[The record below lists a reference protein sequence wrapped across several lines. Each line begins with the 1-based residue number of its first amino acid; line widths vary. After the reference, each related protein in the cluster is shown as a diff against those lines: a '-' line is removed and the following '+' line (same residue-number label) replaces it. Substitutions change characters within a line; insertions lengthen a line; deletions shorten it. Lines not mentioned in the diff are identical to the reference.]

1 MHLRLLQLL
10 RCPDCQQGFSL
21 TAAPGPPGSPEVRT
35 GLLACPNQH
44 LFPVVAGIPRIFPG
58 ALAVH
63 RPALEPLPQALATPA
78 AAGRPPAGDIRRTRE
93 SFSREW
99 ANHRLGDR
107 TWYLELEARVQGT
120 FLDALGIP
128 PGELRHKTVLDAGC
142 GNGSQSV
149 AYGQHVAEVI
159 AIDLSSG
166 VELGQALLQRW
177 PGARPDR
184 IHFVQADLRQA
195 PLPPASVDVIHAAG
209 VLHHTPDTY
218 ASFTALLPLLRPGGT
233 FYVWLYRYEPLVTPL
248 LRLLRAVTT
257 RLPVAVLD
265 RLSRLLAVPFIVFT
279 MVLNASGL
287 RAYPRIRRREAALAL
302 MDIFGPPYAHCH
314 SPEEVTGW
322 FQAHGFTQVWSRDH
336 SRRGFAVCGRLPDR
350 RGSGAAL
357 HEGPAQDP
365 HR

>member
-21 TAAPGPPGSPEVRT
+21 SAGSGPPGSPEVRS

-44 LFPVVAGIPRIFPG
+44 RFPVVAGIPRIFPE
-58 ALAVH
+58 ALGLH
-63 RPALEPLPQALATPA
+63 QRELEPSLPALATVA
-78 AAGRPPAGDIRRTRE
+78 APDRAQAADIQRTRE

-107 TWYLELEARVQGT
+107 TWYLDLEARVQGV
-120 FLDALGIP
+120 FLDALRIP
-128 PGELRHKTVLDAGC
+128 PCELGHKTVLDAGC

-149 AYGQHVAEVI
+149 AYGQHAAEVI
-159 AIDLSSG
+159 AIDLSTG

-184 IHFVQADLRQA
+184 VHFIQADLRKA
-195 PLPPASVDVIHAAG
+195 PLPPGSVDIIHAAG

-218 ASFTALLPLLRPGGT
+218 ASFKALLPLLRPGGT
-233 FYVWLYRYEPLVTPL
+233 FYVWVYRYEPLVTPL

-257 RLPVAVLD
+257 RLPVVVLD
-265 RLSRLLAVPFIVFT
+265 RLSRLLAVPFIGFT
-279 MVLNASGL
+279 MALNAVGL

-302 MDIFGPPYAHCH
+302 MDIFGPPYAHYH
-314 SPEEVTGW
+314 SPAEVTGW
-322 FQAHGFTQVWSRDH
+322 FQAHGFTEVWSCDH
-336 SRRGFAVCGRLPDR
+336 SRRGFAVCGRLTDR
-350 RGSGAAL
+350 SGVRPTAMS
-357 HEGPAQDP
+357 G
-365 HR
+365 